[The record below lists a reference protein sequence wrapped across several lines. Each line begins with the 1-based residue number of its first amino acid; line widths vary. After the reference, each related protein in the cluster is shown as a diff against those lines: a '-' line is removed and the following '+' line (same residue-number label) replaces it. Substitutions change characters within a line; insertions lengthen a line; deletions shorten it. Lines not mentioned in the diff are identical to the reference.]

1 MFSKYVYIF
10 STLFIKKVLGDRSV
24 GVQYD
29 HFIKA
34 FSLGI
39 QVFPSRYSSKNE
51 FK

>member
-1 MFSKYVYIF
+1 MCGFF
-10 STLFIKKVLGDRSV
+10 STLFIKKVLGGKSV

-39 QVFPSRYSSKNE
+39 QVFYIPILLKE
-51 FK
+51 